1 MNWEPEI
8 KKKKIPPEGY
18 GLGSSVVIV
27 TLNKIKKGSGKK
39 KKKKKGSGG
48 LSGGK
53 QIHPGDL

>member
-27 TLNKIKKGSGKK
+27 TLNKIKKGSGDV
-39 KKKKKGSGG
+39 
-48 LSGGK
+48 SGGK

>member
-27 TLNKIKKGSGKK
+27 TLNKIKKGSEKK
-39 KKKKKGSGG
+39 KKKASGG